1 MPTTDPRY
9 TTGRLAALDGLGLEL
24 PPAVTRAIAAFRAA
38 GQLEVPAPRRPGIL
52 TRQAS
57 IAEADRLARKA
68 AESSRPSFDLGDLS
82 AITAARAQE
91 VAAADRQALAEDLR
105 DASARLLGQV
115 VAENAGEL
123 VAAIQA
129 RHGQVMD
136 GLRERA
142 RRLPPGA
149 DEVSALQEGGRH
161 REDFLGAR
169 DAVAEVGQLRDAIRL
184 VDDRTPPEPVDG
196 MSMCVGWEKTGRL
209 AGTWLAPFGTT
220 THGDLGSLA
229 FWLSAAREDS
239 YELWLPT
246 AAEQAGRLA
255 ELRAERQA
263 ERARAAAL

>member
-1 MPTTDPRY
+1 MPSYDPRY
-9 TTGRLAALDGLGLEL
+9 TVGKLAMLDGLGIEL

-38 GQLEVPAPRRPGIL
+38 EQLGVPAPPRPGTL
-52 TRQAS
+52 ARQAA
-57 IAEADRLARKA
+57 ITEAGRLARQA
-68 AESSRPSFDLGDLS
+68 AGSARPSFDLGDVS
-82 AITAARAQE
+82 AITAARAEEQ
-91 VAAADRQALAEDLR
+91 AAADRQALAQEVR
-105 DASARLLGQV
+105 DAAAV
-115 VAENAGEL
+115 VLAEAVAGSAGEL

-161 REDFLGAR
+161 REDFLTAR
-169 DAVAEVGQLRDAIRL
+169 DAVAELGQLRDAIRL
-184 VDDRTPPEPVDG
+184 VDGRTPPEPVDG

-209 AGTWLAPFGTT
+209 AGTWLAAVGTT

-229 FWLSAAREDS
+229 FWLSASREDS
-239 YELWLPT
+239 YEFWLPT
-246 AAEQAGRLA
+246 ARQQAGRLA